1 MKCVNRIATAS
12 LLATGLFALQ
22 SPALAT
28 NGYFTHGV
36 GTESKGMAGSGIGS
50 NADMGAIM
58 TASNPA
64 LGVFASDSWEFGLAV
79 FSPRRSYQASQSQL
93 NGSLIDLGGGAFLP
107 SFTITPGKVDSSSEY
122 FPIPWVAKNWSLA
135 NDANLSMVF
144 YGRGG
149 MNTDWDSPNASA
161 TSYFCGGDPAQA
173 EPPATGPGP
182 YCAGTAGVDL
192 MQAFLAVN
200 YSAKVGDN
208 FSWGAGPI
216 IAAQSFEAR
225 GVATFAPVTKTFAA
239 SGGTTFPTALTNNGH
254 DMSFGWGFGAGLWW
268 GITDRVGLGLSYQSK
283 ISMGEFD
290 DYADLF
296 AQAGGFDIPSSI
308 KAGLSILATDSLRL
322 NFDIEQTAYSDVDSV
337 GNPMANLVSCPTL
350 PLGGTDLE
358 SCLGGG
364 AGAGFGWDDMTTYK
378 IGVEWRQNDANT
390 WRFGYSFGD
399 QPIQPADVLFNI
411 LAPGVMEQHI
421 TFGLTRQTRSGSAWS
436 FSFMYAPE
444 NSVTGPSM
452 FDPTQMIELTMDQL
466 EFEVAY
472 RF

>member
-1 MKCVNRIATAS
+1 
-12 LLATGLFALQ
+12 
-22 SPALAT
+22 
-28 NGYFTHGV
+28 
-36 GTESKGMAGSGIGS
+36 
-50 NADMGAIM
+50 
-58 TASNPA
+58 
-64 LGVFASDSWEFGLAV
+64 
-79 FSPRRSYQASQSQL
+79 
-93 NGSLIDLGGGAFLP
+93 
-107 SFTITPGKVDSSSEY
+107 
-122 FPIPWVAKNWSLA
+122 
-135 NDANLSMVF
+135 
-144 YGRGG
+144 
-149 MNTDWDSPNASA
+149 
-161 TSYFCGGDPAQA
+161 
-173 EPPATGPGP
+173 
-182 YCAGTAGVDL
+182 
-192 MQAFLAVN
+192 
-200 YSAKVGDN
+200 
-208 FSWGAGPI
+208 
-216 IAAQSFEAR
+216 
-225 GVATFAPVTKTFAA
+225 
-239 SGGTTFPTALTNNGH
+239 
-254 DMSFGWGFGAGLWW
+254 MSFGWGFGAGLWW

-308 KAGLSILATDSLRL
+308 KAGLSVLATDSLRL
-322 NFDIEQTAYSDVDSV
+322 NFDIEQTAYSEVDSI
-337 GNPMANLVSCPTL
+337 GNPMANLTGCPTL

-358 SCLGGG
+358 RCLGGS

-399 QPIQPADVLFNI
+399 QPIQPADVLFNV

-452 FDPTQMIELTMDQL
+452 FDPTQMIELSMDQF